1 MIVVTG
7 ATGQLGRLVIDALL
21 EEVPADQVVAAV
33 RNPAQAADL
42 VARGVQVREADYDR
56 PETLPLAFAGA
67 DKVLLISGS
76 EVGRRLP
83 QHTNAI
89 NAAKTAGVGLLAYT
103 SLLRADDA
111 TMALAGEHQV
121 TERLI
126 RESGLP
132 FALLRHGWYTENYT
146 ANLAPALEFGAI
158 LGSSGEGRVAGATR
172 EDYARGDAAVLLADG
187 QENTVHELSGDTAWT
202 AAELAAEV
210 SAQSGKQI
218 VYTDLPQAEYA
229 KILAGA
235 GLPAPVAEI
244 VADSSAAT
252 GRGELATVTGELSR
266 LIGRPTTPLADSVAV
281 ALKALQG

>member
-21 EEVPADQVVAAV
+21 ETVPADQLVAAV
-33 RNPAQAADL
+33 RNPEKAADL
-42 VARGVQVREADYDR
+42 ISRGVQVREADYDR
-56 PETLPLAFAGA
+56 PETLALAFAGA
-67 DKVLLISGS
+67 DKLLLISGS
-76 EVGRRLP
+76 EVGLRMP

-89 NAAKTAGVGLLAYT
+89 NAAKAAGVGLLAYT
-103 SLLRADDA
+103 SLLKADEA
-111 TMALAGEHQV
+111 RMKLAAEHQA
-121 TERLI
+121 TEQLI
-126 RESGLP
+126 RESGVP

-146 ANLAPALEFGAI
+146 GNLAPALEFGAI

-187 QENTVHELSGDTAWT
+187 QENTVHELSGDTAWS

-210 SAQSGKQI
+210 SAQSGKQV
-218 VYTDLPQAEYA
+218 VYTDVPPAEYA
-229 KILAGA
+229 KVLVGA
-235 GLPAPVAEI
+235 GLPEPFAEI

-252 GRGELATVTGELSR
+252 GRGELATATGELSR
-266 LIGRPTTPLADSVAV
+266 LIGRPTTPLADSVAA